1 MQIKISPK
9 KILLCLLILSPA
21 WYVAACCVF
30 SNSRKAAF
38 DQVQTGDTRQAVL
51 GRFGA
56 PTHVERAGESFERYG
71 TAPCAAP
78 CAERLWFDNRL
89 NPELEVWSVELDRH
103 GRVVGKNY
111 LVSM

>member
-1 MQIKISPK
+1 MPIKISPR

-38 DQVQTGDTRQAVL
+38 YQVETGDTRQSVL
-51 GRFGA
+51 ARFGA
-56 PTHVERAGESFERYG
+56 PTHVERAG
-71 TAPCAAP
+71 APFKHYASTPCTAP

-89 NPELEVWSVELDRH
+89 NPELEVWAVELDRH
-103 GRVVGKNY
+103 GRVVEKQY
-111 LVSM
+111 LQSL